1 MNSNYLSIGQI
12 ARINNTTVPT
22 LRLYDSLGLLT
33 PYYTD
38 PNTHYR
44 YYDIKQSARFDLI
57 QYMKELGMELKEIQA
72 ILASEDLHQ
81 IETILI
87 QKRLQTLKNIEM
99 LKIQR
104 DAIERTIESIERY
117 RKSPSKGTLSLEYIP
132 ARKIYSMK
140 TDINFYDHDIDTYE
154 IILKQLK
161 NKLLIHNV
169 PPVTVMLAVMA
180 FIIIL
185 VISIPMGIIAA
196 RKEGT
201 WIDVFINL
209 FTQITMAIPAF
220 FLGMVLTY
228 IFGLILKLF
237 QPGKFIMPQEDLWGC
252 IKYLIFP
259 AIAIAIPKIAMV
271 VKFLRN
277 SVLSEVKKDYVR
289 TAYSKGNRT
298 KKVLYIH
305 VFQNAL
311 IPVITFIA
319 MVVAEILAGSIVV
332 ERVFSVNGMGRL
344 LVTAI
349 SNRDFPI
356 VQAVV
361 LYITVLVIIIN
372 FIVDILYQLVDPRV
386 RTE

>member
-1 MNSNYLSIGQI
+1 MKYMLKKITTLIITLLLVSVVTFVAFSVIPGDPALAKLGTYATAERVEALREEMGLNKSLPERYVDWLSGAVRGDFGESYQY
-12 ARINNTTVPT
+12 AGTPVSELIN
-22 LRLYDSLGLLT
+22 
-33 PYYTD
+33 
-38 PNTHYR
+38 
-44 YYDIKQSARFDLI
+44 Q
-57 QYMKELGMELKEIQA
+57 
-72 ILASEDLHQ
+72 
-81 IETILI
+81 
-87 QKRLQTLKNIEM
+87 RLQVT
-99 LKIQR
+99 
-104 DAIERTIESIERY
+104 AI
-117 RKSPSKGTLSLEYIP
+117 
-132 ARKIYSMK
+132 
-140 TDINFYDHDIDTYE
+140 
-154 IILKQLK
+154 
-161 NKLLIHNV
+161 
-169 PPVTVMLAVMA
+169 LAVMA

-185 VISIPMGIIAA
+185 VISIPMGIVSA

-209 FTQITMAIPAF
+209 FTQVTMAIPAF
-220 FLGMVLTY
+220 FLGMILTY
-228 IFGLILKLF
+228 FFGLTLKFF
-237 QPGKFIMPQEDLWGC
+237 QPGKFVMPQENLGLC
-252 IKYLIFP
+252 IRYLIFP

-319 MVVAEILAGSIVV
+319 MVAAEILAGSIVV
-332 ERVFSVNGMGRL
+332 EQVFSVTGMGRL

-349 SNRDFPI
+349 SNRDYPI

-361 LYITVLVIIIN
+361 LYITVIVIIIN
-372 FIVDILYQLVDPRV
+372 FIVDILYQFVDPRV

>member
-1 MNSNYLSIGQI
+1 
-12 ARINNTTVPT
+12 
-22 LRLYDSLGLLT
+22 
-33 PYYTD
+33 
-38 PNTHYR
+38 
-44 YYDIKQSARFDLI
+44 
-57 QYMKELGMELKEIQA
+57 MKY
-72 ILASEDLHQ
+72 
-81 IETILI
+81 
-87 QKRLQTLKNIEM
+87 M
-99 LKIQR
+99 LKKITTLIITLLLVSMVTFVAFSVIPGDPALAKLGTYGTPEQVEALR
-104 DAIERTIESIERY
+104 EEMGLNKSLPERY
-117 RKSPSKGTLSLEYIP
+117 MDWLSGALHGDFGESYQ
-132 ARKIYSMK
+132 YSGVPVSEL
-140 TDINFYDHDIDTYE
+140 INQR
-154 IILKQLK
+154 L
-161 NKLLIHNV
+161 V
-169 PPVTVMLAVMA
+169 VTALLAVMS

-185 VISIPMGIIAA
+185 VISIPLGIISA

-209 FTQITMAIPAF
+209 FTQVTMAIPAF
-220 FLGMVLTY
+220 FLGMLLTY
-228 IFGLILKLF
+228 FFGLILKVF
-237 QPGKFIMPQEDLWGC
+237 QPGKFVMPQENLWAC
-252 IKYLIFP
+252 VRYLIFP

-319 MVVAEILAGSIVV
+319 MVAAEILAGSIVV
-332 ERVFSVNGMGRL
+332 EQVFSVTGMGRL

-349 SNRDFPI
+349 ANRDYPI

-361 LYITVLVIIIN
+361 LYITVIVIVIN
-372 FIVDILYQLVDPRV
+372 FIVDILYQFVDPRV

>member
-1 MNSNYLSIGQI
+1 MKYMIKKIITLIITLLLVSMVTFVAFSVIPGDAATTKLATYATEERVEALREEMGLNKSI
-12 ARINNTTVPT
+12 P
-22 LRLYDSLGLLT
+22 
-33 PYYTD
+33 
-38 PNTHYR
+38 
-44 YYDIKQSARFDLI
+44 
-57 QYMKELGMELKEIQA
+57 
-72 ILASEDLHQ
+72 
-81 IETILI
+81 
-87 QKRLQTLKNIEM
+87 
-99 LKIQR
+99 
-104 DAIERTIESIERY
+104 ERY
-117 RKSPSKGTLSLEYIP
+117 AAWLKDALHGDFGESYQ
-132 ARKIYSMK
+132 
-140 TDINFYDHDIDTYE
+140 YE
-154 IILKQLK
+154 GVQVSE
-161 NKLLIHNV
+161 LLNQRL
-169 PPVTVMLAVMA
+169 PVTVMLAVMA

-386 RTE
+386 QTE

>member
-1 MNSNYLSIGQI
+1 MNSNYLSIGQM

-104 DAIERTIESIERY
+104 EAIERTIESIERY

-169 PPVTVMLAVMA
+169 PPVYYCNAGTLLKQDDFQNLHFVSNKIFVFVDDHFPL
-180 FIIIL
+180 
-185 VISIPMGIIAA
+185 
-196 RKEGT
+196 KEDIELIESSMYACIYLDDFNAEQEYAKKLLNYCQSNNYTICGDY
-201 WIDVFINL
+201 ICE
-209 FTQITMAIPAF
+209 
-220 FLGMVLTY
+220 VLTE
-228 IFGLILKLF
+228 FNVFDCQKRS
-237 QPGKFIMPQEDLWGC
+237 M
-252 IKYLIFP
+252 
-259 AIAIAIPKIAMV
+259 
-271 VKFLRN
+271 FLR
-277 SVLSEVKKDYVR
+277 L
-289 TAYSKGNRT
+289 
-298 KKVLYIH
+298 
-305 VFQNAL
+305 Q
-311 IPVITFIA
+311 IPVSF
-319 MVVAEILAGSIVV
+319 
-332 ERVFSVNGMGRL
+332 NKK
-344 LVTAI
+344 
-349 SNRDFPI
+349 
-356 VQAVV
+356 
-361 LYITVLVIIIN
+361 Y
-372 FIVDILYQLVDPRV
+372 
-386 RTE
+386 